1 MSKTHSSAASKTR
14 VRSSLMQQ
22 QEVKKKFDRYQVL
35 DWMEEE
41 GLFYEGLVDGEE
53 GAAFDEELGLSL
65 H

>member
-1 MSKTHSSAASKTR
+1 M
-14 VRSSLMQQ
+14 MQQ

-41 GLFYEGLVDGEE
+41 GLFYEGLADGGE
-53 GAAFDEELGLSL
+53 GARFDEELGLLSL